1 MAVNLVATLG
11 HVEKAS
17 DANSWVVKDEYGV
30 LRTTFARF
38 EQARV
43 VFRHVTALTK
53 RNCKLSEKSCDSH
66 LPSLNFPS
74 ASS

>member
-17 DANSWVVKDEYGV
+17 DANSQVVKDEYGV
-30 LRTTFARF
+30 LRTNIARI

-43 VFRHVTALTK
+43 VFRHVTAPTK
-53 RNCKLSEKSCDSH
+53 RNCKFKREK
-66 LPSLNFPS
+66 L
-74 ASS
+74 